1 MVIMIDM
8 MIIGVYIHIHGIH
21 IIIIT
26 IITIIKFSKTII
38 IITSN
43 IYTTTHNVNGNGDYL
58 MALELQQR
66 TQKKKSNKI
75 LEWTKEF

>member
-1 MVIMIDM
+1 MIDM
-8 MIIGVYIHIHGIH
+8 IVIGVYSHVHSIH
-21 IIIIT
+21 IIILT
-26 IITIIKFSKTII
+26 TITIIKSSKIII